1 MSEILLTGNQPSR
14 IHMAHICHA
23 RSYVTVFWRFT
34 NDFFPAATSLML
46 LLLISEERRREK

>member
-1 MSEILLTGNQPSR
+1 MPEITLTGSKPLRGN
-14 IHMAHICHA
+14 MAHICYT

-34 NDFFPAATSLML
+34 NDFSPAATSLML